1 MSVTWLRVPVKR
13 KKKEEER
20 QAGEEKKRPP
30 WGRWM
35 GDGEGRP
42 DGVGAAQE
50 EHGKWY
56 LGDPHRE
63 VDRLARRA
71 DSCLSSYSALKLT
84 IDLRC
89 LCVLFGS

>member
-50 EHGKWY
+50 EHGQ
-56 LGDPHRE
+56 
-63 VDRLARRA
+63 
-71 DSCLSSYSALKLT
+71 
-84 IDLRC
+84 
-89 LCVLFGS
+89 